1 MKLHRRLMAT
11 PVFNQKT
18 RNLIAFNEWL
28 ANQPGNV
35 RRAPRAEQQ
44 RQFRNARY
52 SAMDA
57 RGTT

>member
-1 MKLHRRLMAT
+1 MAT

-28 ANQPGNV
+28 ANQPGSV